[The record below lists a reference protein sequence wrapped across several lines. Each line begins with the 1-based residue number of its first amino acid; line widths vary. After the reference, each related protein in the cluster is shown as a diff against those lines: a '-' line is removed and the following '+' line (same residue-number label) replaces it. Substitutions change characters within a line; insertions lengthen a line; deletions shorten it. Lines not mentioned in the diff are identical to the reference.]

1 MLGSLI
7 SKAAT
12 LICRR
17 EMTLF
22 NLECNNV
29 KRKCCLY
36 YLTLKIM
43 SKPHI
48 LIKLKPKEL
57 HKPFLFDFFLQNSY
71 QGKRENIRDTN
82 DDDNDNDF
90 II

>member
-1 MLGSLI
+1 
-7 SKAAT
+7 
-12 LICRR
+12 
-17 EMTLF
+17 MTLF

-29 KRKCCLY
+29 AQQVKRKCCLY
-36 YLTLKIM
+36 YLPLKIM
-43 SKPHI
+43 SKLHV

-57 HKPFLFDFFLQNSY
+57 RKPFSFDLFFLYHSY

>member
-1 MLGSLI
+1 
-7 SKAAT
+7 
-12 LICRR
+12 
-17 EMTLF
+17 MTLF
-22 NLECNNV
+22 NLECNNVAQQV

-43 SKPHI
+43 SKLHV

-57 HKPFLFDFFLQNSY
+57 HKPFSFDFFLILNSY